1 MPLPPPRLLLGGG
14 CCDMLLLLLG
24 AGLVRAAAELGSEAE
39 PRLACCI
46 RQRLHA
52 AVVPEAA
59 AVKADLHAR
68 HTQSCQLAQHTSG
81 VAERWCA
88 RTRAGLPAGR
98 LLAARPRSL
107 PPARARAR
115 PRPTF
120 SMFFCLHSSAILAP
134 TSLAAST
141 LAPAPLSC
149 CRISG
154 LSVEVAA
161 SVLPALS
168 SITCSSD
175 SLQPA
180 GCNSRAPAA
189 SNAAGRARGLLPVP
203 GKRRGR

>member
-39 PRLACCI
+39 PRLACRI

-107 PPARARAR
+107 PPARARA
-115 PRPTF
+115 
-120 SMFFCLHSSAILAP
+120 
-134 TSLAAST
+134 
-141 LAPAPLSC
+141 
-149 CRISG
+149 
-154 LSVEVAA
+154 VE
-161 SVLPALS
+161 
-168 SITCSSD
+168 
-175 SLQPA
+175 
-180 GCNSRAPAA
+180 
-189 SNAAGRARGLLPVP
+189 LLPDLGVE
-203 GKRRGR
+203 RGGGRQRVARAVVNHLQQRQPPASRV